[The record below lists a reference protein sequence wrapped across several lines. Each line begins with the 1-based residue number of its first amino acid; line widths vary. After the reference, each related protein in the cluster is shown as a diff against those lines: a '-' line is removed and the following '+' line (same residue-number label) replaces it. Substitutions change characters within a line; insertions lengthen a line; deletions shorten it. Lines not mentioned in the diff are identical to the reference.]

1 MHMHMHDIVSSLV
14 DNIDKNCVNG
24 SNGSNGS
31 NDILELDITMSG
43 GAFNANYLVGCLY
56 FLREMQERNNIC
68 IHRMSSCSASSLIA
82 FLFLTNNLELFQ
94 DKLYEMAVTSFRN
107 NKNYIFTESTLQ
119 NIMDIIE
126 LSLPSDHE
134 TTLKLINKKLYI
146 TYFDVKRRKKIVKK
160 QYKTLHDVF
169 ETIKKSSYIPL
180 VTMNELLYSNRYM
193 DGCTPYIFKETGK
206 RKQLFISMLGKD
218 KIKDSVVLKNDKN
231 GMHKIINGMLDAYYF
246 FFRGCKGTSMC
257 SYIDNWS
264 FLTNLKYELLNR
276 MSFVFCNLLHFYS
289 FHLKISLFLYS
300 QKYSNAI
307 EVKIVTLFLSILKML
322 LNTFLEH
329 YCL

>member
-1 MHMHMHDIVSSLV
+1 MHMHDIVSSLV
-14 DNIDKNCVNG
+14 DNVDKNCVNG

-31 NDILELDITMSG
+31 NDILDLDITMSG

-56 FLREMQERNNIC
+56 FLREMQNRNNIR
-68 IHRMSSCSASSLIA
+68 IHRMSTCSASSLIA

-94 DKLYEMAVTSFRN
+94 YKLYEMIVTSFRN
-107 NKNYIFTESTLQ
+107 NKTFIFTESTLQ
-119 NIMDIIE
+119 NMMEVIKC
-126 LSLPSDHE
+126 SLPLDNE

-146 TYFDVKRRKKIVKK
+146 TFFDVKRRKKIVKK
-160 QYKTLHDVF
+160 QYKTLHDVL
-169 ETIKKSSYIPL
+169 ETIKKSCYIPF
-180 VTMNELLYSNRYM
+180 VTMNELLYCNRYV

-218 KIKDSVVLKNDKN
+218 KIKDSIVLKNDKN

-246 FFRGCKGTSMC
+246 FYRGCKGTSMC

-264 FLTNLKYELLNR
+264 FLTNLKYELLNI
-276 MSFVFCNLLHFYS
+276 MSFVLCNLLHFYS
-289 FHLKISLFLYS
+289 FHLKTSLSLYS
-300 QKYSNAI
+300 QKYSNSI
-307 EVKIVTLFLSILKML
+307 EVKIVTSFFFILKML
-322 LNTFLEH
+322 LNAFLEH

>member
-1 MHMHMHDIVSSLV
+1 MHMHDIVSSLV
-14 DNIDKNCVNG
+14 DNIDKNGING
-24 SNGSNGS
+24 SNRVL
-31 NDILELDITMSG
+31 DLDIIMSG

-56 FLREMQERNNIC
+56 FLHEMQSRNKIR

-94 DKLYEMAVTSFRN
+94 DKLYEMIVTSFRN
-107 NKNYIFTESTLQ
+107 NKTFIFTESTLQ
-119 NIMDIIE
+119 NMMEIIKC
-126 LSLPSDHE
+126 SLPLDNE
-134 TTLKLINKKLYI
+134 TTLKMINKKLYI

-180 VTMNELLYSNRYM
+180 VTMNELLYCNRYV
-193 DGCTPYIFKETGK
+193 DGCTPYIFKKTGK

-231 GMHKIINGMLDAYYF
+231 GIHKIINGMLDAYYF
-246 FFRGCKGTSMC
+246 FYRGCKGTSMC

-264 FLTNLKYELLNR
+264 FLTNLKYELLNI
-276 MSFVFCNLLHFYS
+276 MSFVLCNLLHFYN
-289 FHLKISLFLYS
+289 FHLKTSLSLYS
-300 QKYSNAI
+300 QKYSNSV
-307 EVKIVTLFLSILKML
+307 EVKIVTSFFSILKML
-322 LNTFLEH
+322 LNTFLEN

>member
-1 MHMHMHDIVSSLV
+1 MHMHDIVSSLV
-14 DNIDKNCVNG
+14 DNVDKNCVNG
-24 SNGSNGS
+24 SNGSN
-31 NDILELDITMSG
+31 DILDLDITMSG

-56 FLREMQERNNIC
+56 FLREMQNRNNIR
-68 IHRMSSCSASSLIA
+68 IHRMSTCSASSLIA

-94 DKLYEMAVTSFRN
+94 YKLYEMIVTSFRN
-107 NKNYIFTESTLQ
+107 NKTFIFTESTLQ
-119 NIMDIIE
+119 NMMEVIKC
-126 LSLPSDHE
+126 SLPLDNE

-146 TYFDVKRRKKIVKK
+146 TFFDVKRRKKIVKK
-160 QYKTLHDVF
+160 QYKTLHDVL
-169 ETIKKSSYIPL
+169 ETIKKSCYIPF
-180 VTMNELLYSNRYM
+180 VTMNELLYCNRYV

-218 KIKDSVVLKNDKN
+218 KIKDSIVLKNDKN

-264 FLTNLKYELLNR
+264 FLTNLKYELLNI
-276 MSFVFCNLLHFYS
+276 MSFVLCNLLHFYS
-289 FHLKISLFLYS
+289 FHLKTSLSLYS
-300 QKYSNAI
+300 QKYSNSI
-307 EVKIVTLFLSILKML
+307 EVKIFTSFFFILKML
-322 LNTFLEH
+322 LNAFLEH

>member
-1 MHMHMHDIVSSLV
+1 MHDIVSSLV
-14 DNIDKNCVNG
+14 DNVDKNCVNG

-31 NDILELDITMSG
+31 NDILDLDITMSG

-56 FLREMQERNNIC
+56 FLREMQNRNNIR
-68 IHRMSSCSASSLIA
+68 IHRMSTCSASSLIA

-94 DKLYEMAVTSFRN
+94 YKLYEMIVTSFRN
-107 NKNYIFTESTLQ
+107 NKTFIFTESTLQ
-119 NIMDIIE
+119 NMMEVIKC
-126 LSLPSDHE
+126 SLPLDNE

-146 TYFDVKRRKKIVKK
+146 TFFDVKRRKKIVKK
-160 QYKTLHDVF
+160 QYKTLHDVL
-169 ETIKKSSYIPL
+169 ETIKKSCYIPF
-180 VTMNELLYSNRYM
+180 VTMNELLYCNRYV

-218 KIKDSVVLKNDKN
+218 KIKDSIVLKNDKN

-264 FLTNLKYELLNR
+264 FLTNLKYELLNI
-276 MSFVFCNLLHFYS
+276 MSFVLCNLLHFYS
-289 FHLKISLFLYS
+289 FHLKTSLSLYS
-300 QKYSNAI
+300 QKYSNSI
-307 EVKIVTLFLSILKML
+307 EVKIVTSFFFILKML
-322 LNTFLEH
+322 LNAFLEH

>member
-14 DNIDKNCVNG
+14 DNIDKNGING
-24 SNGSNGS
+24 SNRVL
-31 NDILELDITMSG
+31 DLDIIMSG

-56 FLREMQERNNIC
+56 FLREMQNRNNIR
-68 IHRMSSCSASSLIA
+68 IHRMSTCSASSLIA

-94 DKLYEMAVTSFRN
+94 YKLYEMIVTSFRN
-107 NKNYIFTESTLQ
+107 NKTFIFTESTLQ
-119 NIMDIIE
+119 NMMEVIKC
-126 LSLPSDHE
+126 SLPLDNE

-146 TYFDVKRRKKIVKK
+146 TFFDVKRRKKIVKK
-160 QYKTLHDVF
+160 QYKTLHDVL
-169 ETIKKSSYIPL
+169 ETIKKSCYIPF
-180 VTMNELLYSNRYM
+180 VTMNELLYCNRYV

-218 KIKDSVVLKNDKN
+218 KIKDSIVLKNDKN

-264 FLTNLKYELLNR
+264 FLTNLKYELLNI
-276 MSFVFCNLLHFYS
+276 MSFVLCNLLHFYS
-289 FHLKISLFLYS
+289 FHLKTSLSLYS
-300 QKYSNAI
+300 QKYSNSI
-307 EVKIVTLFLSILKML
+307 EVKIVTSFFFILKML
-322 LNTFLEH
+322 LNAFLEH

>member
-1 MHMHMHDIVSSLV
+1 MHMHDIVSSLV
-14 DNIDKNCVNG
+14 DNIDKNGING
-24 SNGSNGS
+24 SNRVL
-31 NDILELDITMSG
+31 DLDIIMSG

-56 FLREMQERNNIC
+56 FLHEMQSRNKIR

-94 DKLYEMAVTSFRN
+94 DKLYEMIVTSFRN
-107 NKNYIFTESTLQ
+107 NKTFIFTESTLQ
-119 NIMDIIE
+119 NMMEIIKC
-126 LSLPSDHE
+126 SLPLDNE
-134 TTLKLINKKLYI
+134 TTLKMINKKLYI

-180 VTMNELLYSNRYM
+180 VTMNELLYCNRYI
-193 DGCTPYIFKETGK
+193 DGCTPYIFKENGK

-218 KIKDSVVLKNDKN
+218 KIKDSIVLKNDKN

-264 FLTNLKYELLNR
+264 FLTNLKYELLNA
-276 MSFVFCNLLHFYS
+276 MSLVLCNLLHFYN
-289 FHLKISLFLYS
+289 FHLKTSLSLYS
-300 QKYSNAI
+300 QKYSNSV
-307 EVKIVTLFLSILKML
+307 EVKIVTSFFSILKML

>member
-1 MHMHMHDIVSSLV
+1 MHMHDIVSSLV
-14 DNIDKNCVNG
+14 DNVDKNCVNG
-24 SNGSNGS
+24 SNGSS
-31 NDILELDITMSG
+31 DILDLDITMSG

-56 FLREMQERNNIC
+56 FLREMQHRNNIR
-68 IHRMSSCSASSLIA
+68 IHRMSTCSASSLIA

-94 DKLYEMAVTSFRN
+94 YKLYEMIVTSFRN
-107 NKNYIFTESTLQ
+107 NKTFIFTESTLQ
-119 NIMDIIE
+119 NMMEVIKC
-126 LSLPSDHE
+126 SLPLDNE

-146 TYFDVKRRKKIVKK
+146 TFFDVKRRKKIVKK
-160 QYKTLHDVF
+160 QYKTLHDVL
-169 ETIKKSSYIPL
+169 ETIKKSCYIPF
-180 VTMNELLYSNRYM
+180 VTMNELLYCNRYV

-231 GMHKIINGMLDAYYF
+231 GTHKIINGMLDAYYF
-246 FFRGCKGTSMC
+246 FYRGCKGTSMC

-264 FLTNLKYELLNR
+264 FLTNLKYELLNA
-276 MSFVFCNLLHFYS
+276 MSLVLCNLLHFYN
-289 FHLKISLFLYS
+289 FHLKTSLSLYS
-300 QKYSNAI
+300 QKYSNSV
-307 EVKIVTLFLSILKML
+307 EVKIVTSFFSILKML

>member
-1 MHMHMHDIVSSLV
+1 MHMHDIVSSLV
-14 DNIDKNCVNG
+14 DNIDKNGING
-24 SNGSNGS
+24 SNRVL
-31 NDILELDITMSG
+31 DLDIIMSG

-56 FLREMQERNNIC
+56 FLREMQNRNNIR
-68 IHRMSSCSASSLIA
+68 IHRMSTCSASSLIA

-94 DKLYEMAVTSFRN
+94 YKLYEMIVTSFRN
-107 NKNYIFTESTLQ
+107 NKTFIFTESTLQ
-119 NIMDIIE
+119 NMMEIIKC
-126 LSLPSDHE
+126 SLPLDNE
-134 TTLKLINKKLYI
+134 TTLKMINKKLYI
-146 TYFDVKRRKKIVKK
+146 TYFDIKRRKKIVKK

-180 VTMNELLYSNRYM
+180 VTMNELLYCNRYV
-193 DGCTPYIFKETGK
+193 DGCTPYIFKKTGK

-218 KIKDSVVLKNDKN
+218 KIKDSIVLKNDKN

-264 FLTNLKYELLNR
+264 FLTNLKYELLNI
-276 MSFVFCNLLHFYS
+276 MSFVLCNLLHFYS
-289 FHLKISLFLYS
+289 FHLKTSLSLYS
-300 QKYSNAI
+300 QKYSNSI
-307 EVKIVTLFLSILKML
+307 EVKIVTSFFFILKML
-322 LNTFLEH
+322 LNAFLEH

>member
-1 MHMHMHDIVSSLV
+1 MHMHDIVSSLV
-14 DNIDKNCVNG
+14 DNVDKNCVNG
-24 SNGSNGS
+24 SNGSN
-31 NDILELDITMSG
+31 DILDLDITMSG

-56 FLREMQERNNIC
+56 FLREMQNRNNIR
-68 IHRMSSCSASSLIA
+68 IHRLSTCSASSLIA

-94 DKLYEMAVTSFRN
+94 YKLYEMIVTSFRN
-107 NKNYIFTESTLQ
+107 NKTFIFTESTLQ
-119 NIMDIIE
+119 NMMEVIKC
-126 LSLPSDHE
+126 SLPLDNE

-146 TYFDVKRRKKIVKK
+146 TFFDVKRRKKIVKK
-160 QYKTLHDVF
+160 QYKTLHDVL
-169 ETIKKSSYIPL
+169 ETIKKSCYIPF
-180 VTMNELLYSNRYM
+180 VTMNELLYCNRYV

-218 KIKDSVVLKNDKN
+218 KIKDSIVLKNDKN

-264 FLTNLKYELLNR
+264 FLTNLKYELLNI
-276 MSFVFCNLLHFYS
+276 MSFVLCNLLHFYS
-289 FHLKISLFLYS
+289 FHLKTSLSLYS
-300 QKYSNAI
+300 QKYSNSI
-307 EVKIVTLFLSILKML
+307 EVKIVTSFFFILKML
-322 LNTFLEH
+322 LNAFLEH

>member
-1 MHMHMHDIVSSLV
+1 MHMHDIVSSLV
-14 DNIDKNCVNG
+14 DNVDKNCVNG
-24 SNGSNGS
+24 SNGSN
-31 NDILELDITMSG
+31 DILDLDITMSG

-56 FLREMQERNNIC
+56 FLHEMQSRNKIR

-94 DKLYEMAVTSFRN
+94 YKLYEMIVTSFRN
-107 NKNYIFTESTLQ
+107 NKTFIFTESTLQ
-119 NIMDIIE
+119 NMMEVIKC
-126 LSLPSDHE
+126 SLPLDNE

-146 TYFDVKRRKKIVKK
+146 TFFDVKRRKKIVKK
-160 QYKTLHDVF
+160 QYKTLHDVL
-169 ETIKKSSYIPL
+169 ETIKKSCYIPF
-180 VTMNELLYSNRYM
+180 VTMNELLYCNRYV

-218 KIKDSVVLKNDKN
+218 KIKDSIVLKNDKN

-264 FLTNLKYELLNR
+264 FLTNLKYELLNI
-276 MSFVFCNLLHFYS
+276 MSFVLCNLLHFYS
-289 FHLKISLFLYS
+289 FHLKTSLSLYS
-300 QKYSNAI
+300 QKYSNSI
-307 EVKIVTLFLSILKML
+307 EVKIVTSFFFILKML
-322 LNTFLEH
+322 LNAFLEH

>member
-1 MHMHMHDIVSSLV
+1 MHMHDIVSSLV
-14 DNIDKNCVNG
+14 DNVDKNCVNG

-31 NDILELDITMSG
+31 NDILDLDITMSG

-56 FLREMQERNNIC
+56 FLREMQNRNNIR
-68 IHRMSSCSASSLIA
+68 IHRMSTCSASSLIA

-94 DKLYEMAVTSFRN
+94 YKLYEMIVTSFRN
-107 NKNYIFTESTLQ
+107 NKTFIFTESTLQ
-119 NIMDIIE
+119 NMMEVIKC
-126 LSLPSDHE
+126 SLPLDNE

-146 TYFDVKRRKKIVKK
+146 TFFDVKRRKKIVKK
-160 QYKTLHDVF
+160 QYKTLHDVL
-169 ETIKKSSYIPL
+169 ETIKKSCYIPF
-180 VTMNELLYSNRYM
+180 VTMNELLYCNRYV

-218 KIKDSVVLKNDKN
+218 KIKDSIVLKNDKN

-264 FLTNLKYELLNR
+264 FLTNLKYELLNI
-276 MSFVFCNLLHFYS
+276 MSFVLCNLLHFYS
-289 FHLKISLFLYS
+289 FHLKTSLSLYS
-300 QKYSNAI
+300 QKYSNSI
-307 EVKIVTLFLSILKML
+307 EVKIVTSFFFILKML
-322 LNTFLEH
+322 LNAFLEH

>member
-1 MHMHMHDIVSSLV
+1 MHMHDIVSSLV
-14 DNIDKNCVNG
+14 DNVDKNCVNG

-31 NDILELDITMSG
+31 NDILDLDITMSG

-56 FLREMQERNNIC
+56 FLHEMQSRNKIR

-94 DKLYEMAVTSFRN
+94 YKLYEMIVTSFRN
-107 NKNYIFTESTLQ
+107 NKTFIFTESTLQ
-119 NIMDIIE
+119 NMMEVIKC
-126 LSLPSDHE
+126 SLPLDNE

-146 TYFDVKRRKKIVKK
+146 TFFDVKRRKKIVKK
-160 QYKTLHDVF
+160 QYKTLHDVL
-169 ETIKKSSYIPL
+169 ETIKKSCYIPF
-180 VTMNELLYSNRYM
+180 VTMNELLYCNRYV

-218 KIKDSVVLKNDKN
+218 KIKDSIVLKNDKN

-264 FLTNLKYELLNR
+264 FLTNLKYELLNI
-276 MSFVFCNLLHFYS
+276 MSFVLCNLLHFYS
-289 FHLKISLFLYS
+289 FHLKTSLSLYS
-300 QKYSNAI
+300 QKYSNSI
-307 EVKIVTLFLSILKML
+307 EVKIVTSFFFILKML
-322 LNTFLEH
+322 LNAFLEH

>member
-1 MHMHMHDIVSSLV
+1 MHMHMNDIVSSLV
-14 DNIDKNCVNG
+14 DNINKNGINVI
-24 SNGSNGS
+24 NGS
-31 NDILELDITMSG
+31 NDILDLDITMSG

-56 FLREMQERNNIC
+56 FLSEMQRRNNIR

-107 NKNYIFTESTLQ
+107 NKTFIFTESTLQ
-119 NIMDIIE
+119 NIMEIIKC
-126 LSLPSDHE
+126 SLPLDNE
-134 TTLKLINKKLYI
+134 TTLKMINKKLYI

-160 QYKTLHDVF
+160 QYKTLNDVF

-180 VTMNELLYSNRYM
+180 VTMNELLYCNRYI
-193 DGCTPYIFKETGK
+193 DGCTPYIFKENGK
-206 RKQLFISMLGKD
+206 RKQLFINMLGKD

-231 GMHKIINGMLDAYYF
+231 GFHKIINGILDAYYF

-257 SYIDNWS
+257 SYIENWS
-264 FLTNLKYELLNR
+264 FLSKLKYELLNA
-276 MSFVFCNLLHFYS
+276 MSFVLCNLLHFYS
-289 FHLKISLFLYS
+289 FHLKTSLSLYS
-300 QKYSNAI
+300 QKYSNSV
-307 EVKIVTLFLSILKML
+307 EVKIVTSFFSILKML

>member
-1 MHMHMHDIVSSLV
+1 MHMHDIVSSLV
-14 DNIDKNCVNG
+14 DNVDKNCVNG

-31 NDILELDITMSG
+31 NDILDLDITMSG

-56 FLREMQERNNIC
+56 FLREMQNRNNIR
-68 IHRMSSCSASSLIA
+68 IHRMSTCSASSLIA

-94 DKLYEMAVTSFRN
+94 YKLYEMIVTSFRN
-107 NKNYIFTESTLQ
+107 NKTFIFTESTLQ
-119 NIMDIIE
+119 NMMEVIKC
-126 LSLPSDHE
+126 SLPLDNE

-146 TYFDVKRRKKIVKK
+146 TFFDVKRRKKIVKK
-160 QYKTLHDVF
+160 QYKTLHDVL
-169 ETIKKSSYIPL
+169 ETIKKSCYIPF
-180 VTMNELLYSNRYM
+180 VTMNELLYCNRYV

-218 KIKDSVVLKNDKN
+218 KIKDSIVLKNDKN

-264 FLTNLKYELLNR
+264 FLTNLKYELLNI
-276 MSFVFCNLLHFYS
+276 MSFVLCNLLHFYS
-289 FHLKISLFLYS
+289 FHLKTSLSLYS
-300 QKYSNAI
+300 QKYSNSV
-307 EVKIVTLFLSILKML
+307 EVKIVTSFFSILKML
-322 LNTFLEH
+322 LNAFLEH

>member
-1 MHMHMHDIVSSLV
+1 MHMHDIVSSLV
-14 DNIDKNCVNG
+14 DNIDKNGING
-24 SNGSNGS
+24 SNRVL
-31 NDILELDITMSG
+31 DLDIIMSG

-56 FLREMQERNNIC
+56 FLREMQNRNNIR
-68 IHRMSSCSASSLIA
+68 IHRMSTCSASSLIA

-94 DKLYEMAVTSFRN
+94 DKLYEMIVTSFRN
-107 NKNYIFTESTLQ
+107 NKTFIFTESTLQ
-119 NIMDIIE
+119 NMMEIIKC
-126 LSLPSDHE
+126 SLPLDNE
-134 TTLKLINKKLYI
+134 TTLKMINKKLYI

-180 VTMNELLYSNRYM
+180 VTMNELLYCNRYV
-193 DGCTPYIFKETGK
+193 DGCTPYIFKKTGK

-231 GMHKIINGMLDAYYF
+231 GIHKIINGMLDAYYF
-246 FFRGCKGTSMC
+246 FYRGCKGTSMC

-264 FLTNLKYELLNR
+264 FLTNLKYELLNI
-276 MSFVFCNLLHFYS
+276 MSFVLCNLLHFYS
-289 FHLKISLFLYS
+289 FHLKTSLSLYS
-300 QKYSNAI
+300 QKYSNSI
-307 EVKIVTLFLSILKML
+307 EVKIVTSFFFILKML
-322 LNTFLEH
+322 LNAFLEH

>member
-1 MHMHMHDIVSSLV
+1 MHMHDIVSSLV
-14 DNIDKNCVNG
+14 DNVDKNCVNG

-31 NDILELDITMSG
+31 NDILDLDITMSG

-56 FLREMQERNNIC
+56 FLREMQNRNNIR
-68 IHRMSSCSASSLIA
+68 IHRMSTCSASSLIA

-94 DKLYEMAVTSFRN
+94 YKLYEMIVTSFRN
-107 NKNYIFTESTLQ
+107 NKNFIFTESTLQ
-119 NIMDIIE
+119 NMMEVIKC
-126 LSLPSDHE
+126 SLPLDNE

-146 TYFDVKRRKKIVKK
+146 TFFDVKRRKKIVKK
-160 QYKTLHDVF
+160 QYKTLHDVL
-169 ETIKKSSYIPL
+169 ETIKKSCYIPF
-180 VTMNELLYSNRYM
+180 VTMNELLYCNRYV

-218 KIKDSVVLKNDKN
+218 KIKDSIVLKNDKN

-264 FLTNLKYELLNR
+264 FLTNLKYELLNI
-276 MSFVFCNLLHFYS
+276 MSFVLCNLLHFYS
-289 FHLKISLFLYS
+289 FHLKTSLSLYS
-300 QKYSNAI
+300 QKYSNSI
-307 EVKIVTLFLSILKML
+307 EVKIVTSFFFILKML
-322 LNTFLEH
+322 LNAFLEH

>member
-1 MHMHMHDIVSSLV
+1 MHMHDIVSSLV
-14 DNIDKNCVNG
+14 DNIDKNCING
-24 SNGSNGS
+24 RNGS
-31 NDILELDITMSG
+31 NDILDLDITMSG

-56 FLREMQERNNIC
+56 FLREMQRRNNIR

-94 DKLYEMAVTSFRN
+94 DKLYEMTVTSFRN
-107 NKNYIFTESTLQ
+107 NKTFIFTESTLQ
-119 NIMDIIE
+119 NIMEIIE
-126 LSLPSDHE
+126 CSLPLDNE
-134 TTLKLINKKLYI
+134 TTLKMINKKLYI

-180 VTMNELLYSNRYM
+180 VTMNELLYCNRYI
-193 DGCTPYIFKETGK
+193 DGFSPYIFKENRK

-231 GMHKIINGMLDAYYF
+231 GFHKIINGILDAYYF

-257 SYIDNWS
+257 SYIENWS
-264 FLTNLKYELLNR
+264 FLTNIKYELLNG
-276 MSFVFCNLLHFYS
+276 MSFILCNLLHFYS
-289 FHLKISLFLYS
+289 FHLKTSLSLYS
-300 QKYSNAI
+300 QKYSNSV
-307 EVKIVTLFLSILKML
+307 EVKIVTSFFSILKML
-322 LNTFLEH
+322 LNAFLEH